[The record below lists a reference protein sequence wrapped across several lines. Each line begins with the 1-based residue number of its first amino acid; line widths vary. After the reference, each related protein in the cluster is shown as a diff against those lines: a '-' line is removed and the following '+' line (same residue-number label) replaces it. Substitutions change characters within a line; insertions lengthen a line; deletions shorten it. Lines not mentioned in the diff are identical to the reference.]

1 MDVPENIP
9 CTIANPRAET
19 ESQIGIVRIT
29 RRTTR
34 QNYVNT
40 CNSFQLIN
48 AAQRNNALAAVI
60 LIRNDSRLNNDYESG
75 NFLEGTTY
83 AIFAEQ
89 RDFDGIIAQHGGEE
103 NILRMSATILVA
115 PEDGK
120 QISLYLGYISANA

>member
-1 MDVPENIP
+1 LDIPEGVP

-19 ESQIGIVRIT
+19 EGQIGIVRIT

-40 CNSFQLIN
+40 CSSFQLIA
-48 AAQRNNALAAVI
+48 AAQRDKAMKAVI
-60 LIRNDSRLNNDYESG
+60 LIRNDSRLNNEYESG

-89 RDFDGIIAQHGGEE
+89 QSFDGIIEQFGGAE
-103 NILRMSATILVA
+103 NIMQMSASILVA
-115 PEDGK
+115 PGDGMK
-120 QISLYLGYISANA
+120 ISLHINDS